1 MLWARLV
8 LRRVF
13 AGKPT
18 KAKLVELLQDSE
30 GRRVVAAIVK
40 KAKADNVGVALADI
54 SVCGALPPYNEI
66 LGGKLVSMLLVSPE
80 VVAAYRNR
88 YKDAQSIIAS
98 SMAGRPVVRSPR
110 LVCLTTTS
118 LYGAGSSQYNRIAS
132 PCEKAGGQP
141 GEQIR
146 YLCLGE
152 TMGFGTGHFG
162 VVTVQELTR
171 MLEQSANGQRVNSVF
186 GEGVNPR
193 LRKVRDGLDALGFL
207 SDQLLVHGSPRLV
220 YGIPLARNFR
230 EYLLGIDEQP
240 AYYLPTKNPKAATRQ
255 IINWWAERWLA
266 RRIQHDEVLVRVAEH
281 TLVHPIRHGARVPL
295 VSPDPDQWPLFDEN
309 GDS

>member
-1 MLWARLV
+1 
-8 LRRVF
+8 
-13 AGKPT
+13 
-18 KAKLVELLQDSE
+18 
-30 GRRVVAAIVK
+30 
-40 KAKADNVGVALADI
+40 
-54 SVCGALPPYNEI
+54 
-66 LGGKLVSMLLVSPE
+66 
-80 VVAAYRNR
+80 
-88 YKDAQSIIAS
+88 
-98 SMAGRPVVRSPR
+98 
-110 LVCLTTTS
+110 
-118 LYGAGSSQYNRIAS
+118 
-132 PCEKAGGQP
+132 
-141 GEQIR
+141 
-146 YLCLGE
+146 
-152 TMGFGTGHFG
+152 
-162 VVTVQELTR
+162 

-230 EYLLGIDEQP
+230 ECLLGIDEQP
-240 AYYLPTKNPKAATRQ
+240 AYYLPTKNPKAVTRQ
-255 IINWWAERWLA
+255 IIDWWAERWLA

>member
-1 MLWARLV
+1 V
-8 LRRVF
+8 KLR
-13 AGKPT
+13 
-18 KAKLVELLQDSE
+18 ELLEDSE

-40 KAKADNVGVALADI
+40 KAKADKVGVALADI

-66 LGGKLVSMLLVSPE
+66 LGGKLVSMLLASPE
-80 VVAAYRNR
+80 VTTAYRNR
-88 YKDAQSIIAS
+88 YEEARSIIAS
-98 SMAGRPVVRSPR
+98 SMAGRPVVRPPR

-118 LYGAGSSQYNRIAS
+118 LYGAGSSQYNRIAI

-146 YLCLGE
+146 YACLGE
-152 TMGFGTGHFG
+152 TIGFGTGHFG
-162 VVTVQELTR
+162 PVTVQELTR
-171 MLEQSANGQRVNSVF
+171 VVEQSAHGQRVNSVF

-193 LRKVRDGLDALGFL
+193 LRKVRDGLDALGFP

-230 EYLLGIDEQP
+230 EYLLGIDQQP
-240 AYYLPTKNPKAATRQ
+240 AYYLSTKDPKTVTRQ
-255 IINWWAERWLA
+255 IVNWWADRWLVPRI
-266 RRIQHDEVLVRVAEH
+266 RRDEVLTRVAAH

-295 VSPDPDQWPLFDEN
+295 VSEDPDQLPLFDGA
-309 GDS
+309 GDSGQR